1 MLPSPN
7 ASKAALQPMSVSWP
21 WLASQ
26 NRNSYGCSSV
36 SWTPTAACS
45 SAMIRLA
52 RSRGFIRSTYTP
64 VVAVA
69 CLIPGKPVTLIPV
82 YSAYHAQYT
91 TMSTGLGARPAL
103 CYIAMLCCLMLHCH
117 AVLPYATLPCYCA
130 TVCLLLRGIASALP
144 DASQAFLICHANK
157 VFWANTAVPSHRHAY
172 IRMTHMH
179 CVMDDRSCSGTV
191 SPLPCLAFMTAAVL
205 LSSLH
210 TFTYSLCNDALQP
223 TTGVLKCLWPAS
235 T

>member
-52 RSRGFIRSTYTP
+52 KSRGFIRSTYMP

-69 CLIPGKPVTLIPV
+69 CPIPGKPVTLIPV
-82 YSAYHAQYT
+82 YCAYHAQYT
-91 TMSTGLGARPAL
+91 TMSTGLEARPAL
-103 CYIAMLCCLMLHCH
+103 MVHCH
-117 AVLPYATLPCYCA
+117 AVLPCDTLLCYCA
-130 TVCLLLRGIASALP
+130 TVYLLFRGIASALP
-144 DASQAFLICHANK
+144 DASQAFLIYHANK

-172 IRMTHMH
+172 IRMTHVH
-179 CVMDDRSCSGTV
+179 CVMDNRSCSGTV
-191 SPLPCLAFMTAAVL
+191 SPSP
-205 LSSLH
+205 
-210 TFTYSLCNDALQP
+210 
-223 TTGVLKCLWPAS
+223 
-235 T
+235 